1 MFQDEARFGTM
12 TSLARAWAQ
21 RGVPFVVK
29 TKQGREN
36 FYAYAAVAPFTGEAI
51 LSKKPEANSL
61 CMSEF
66 LKELSESFAGRKALV
81 FLDRASWHKSK
92 DLETP
97 SGVRLSLLPPCSP
110 VLNPVERLWRHV
122 RTEAL
127 HNRVFDTLHEL
138 NVALDGALQAL
149 GTSDLMRI
157 CSCSYL

>member
-1 MFQDEARFGTM
+1 MPGAHGEVVSFQVACKSCDGTWAEV
-12 TSLARAWAQ
+12 SIVSPLAEHI
-21 RGVPFVVK
+21 
-29 TKQGREN
+29 T
-36 FYAYAAVAPFTGEAI
+36 
-51 LSKKPEANSL
+51 KKPEANSL